1 MDAATLAGLLAEDGR
16 RRVMAALVLGAT
28 TVEELMAV
36 TGLGTRVVVTA
47 LGRLVSGGLV
57 AVQDEGHHA
66 LVLDAFSEAA
76 RSSRTA
82 PTADTG
88 IAGGTEE
95 QAKVLRAFVRDGR
108 LISIPTSRA
117 KRLILLNLMAAMF
130 EPGLR
135 YEEWEV
141 NALLRRWHPDSAA
154 LRRYLVDED
163 FLGRDHGE
171 YWRTGGTVDTT

>member
-1 MDAATLAGLLAEDGR
+1 MDAASLAGLLAEDGR
-16 RRVMAALVLGAT
+16 RRVVAALVLGAT
-28 TVEELMAV
+28 TVEDVIAV

-57 AVQDEGHHA
+57 VVQDEGQHA
-66 LVLDAFSEAA
+66 LVLDAFREAA

-82 PTADTG
+82 PTADTR

-95 QAKVLRAFVRDGR
+95 EAKVLRAFVRDGQ
-108 LISIPTSRA
+108 LISIPTSRS
-117 KRLILLNLMAAMF
+117 KRLVLLNLMAAMF

-171 YWRTGGTVDTT
+171 YWRTGGTVDTA